1 MLVKYTIKQE
11 NKLVLAYQ
19 YSCKNQKKGENMKVK
34 SKTSSTVMV
43 EFSTEEYD
51 AFIQLLQMKSSL
63 KDYKGGK

>member
-11 NKLVLAYQ
+11 NKLVLAYP

>member
-11 NKLVLAYQ
+11 NKLVLAYH